1 MEVRLADVDT
11 TDPVA
16 KKEILRPIH
25 LAMHRKV
32 RSRYWLQFGC
42 EY

>member
-11 TDPVA
+11 TAPVA

-32 RSRYWLQFGC
+32 RHDYWAQFGGEC
-42 EY
+42 